1 MLESI
6 ALPRLKARLL
16 SLVLLVTMLT
26 SLFASSPVPSVS
38 AQRAAFQKGM
48 SFAAWWSGQYTDPGA
63 DLSLEALADT
73 GATWI
78 SLIVTAYQD
87 TPTST
92 TIDRT
97 SVSTPTDAELIH
109 VITLAHSLG
118 LKVMLKPHLDLRNEQ
133 ENDWWRGDIGPG
145 FTSEPQWAAWFASY
159 RDFIEHY
166 ARLAETYGAD
176 QFCVGT
182 ELLGTTHRAADWR
195 MVVSGVRAIYGGP
208 LTYAALHSGEEIS
221 ITWWDAV
228 DYIGVD
234 AYYPLTK
241 NRPPDYHPTTEE
253 LEAAWV
259 EPKAT
264 LAALSATYGRP
275 VIFTEIGYRSHHGCG
290 CHPWDSW
297 AVSPVD
303 LEEQAFSYEAA
314 FRQLYGEPW
323 LAGIFW
329 WTWYADRFKS
339 GSYDDSFSPYD
350 KPAED
355 VLRAWYGGAPRPAEP
370 SLLADEAQT
379 LEVYRD
385 GLASGWQDWSWG
397 GTISSA
403 APGVAGAASVALDPW
418 GTFSLWHASFSSDA
432 YYWLEFSVRS
442 STVEEPHLAVFFDAV
457 GGVRL
462 ASAPVNDPRHIEGGT
477 ITATDWKRVRI
488 PIAVLNAHGALLE
501 RISIQNV
508 SGDTTAVF
516 WIDDLRLIGAKEPTD
531 WVFLPLV
538 VRSTG

>member
-1 MLESI
+1 MSELLN
-6 ALPRLKARLL
+6 LPGLKTKLL
-16 SLVLLVTMLT
+16 SFVMLMT
-26 SLFASSPVPSVS
+26 LMISLFASSPVSRVA
-38 AQRAAFQKGM
+38 AQRGAFQQGM
-48 SFAAWWSGQYTDPGA
+48 SFAAWWSGQYIDPGA

-73 GATWI
+73 GTTWI

-97 SVSTPTDAELIH
+97 SASTPTDAELIH

-133 ENDWWRGDIGPG
+133 ENDWWRGDIGPT
-145 FTSEPQWAAWFASY
+145 FTSEPQWAAWFTAY
-159 RDFIEHY
+159 RGFIEHY

-195 MVVSGVRAIYGGP
+195 AVVAGVRAVYGGP
-208 LTYAALHSGEEIS
+208 LTYAALHSGEETS

-234 AYYPLTK
+234 AYYPLTQ

-259 EPKAT
+259 GPKAT
-264 LAALSATYGRP
+264 LAALSAAYGRP
-275 VIFTEIGYRSHHGCG
+275 IIFTEIGYRSHHGCG

-303 LEEQAFSYEAA
+303 LEEQAFAYEAA
-314 FRQLYGEPW
+314 FRQLYNEPW
-323 LAGIFW
+323 LMGIFW

-339 GSYDDSFSPYD
+339 GPYDASFSPYA

-355 VLRAWYGGAPRPAEP
+355 VLRAWYGGAPRAPEP

-379 LEVYRD
+379 LTVYCD

-397 GTISSA
+397 ATISSA
-403 APGVAGAASVALDPW
+403 VPGAEGAAEVALEPW
-418 GTFSLWHASFSSDA
+418 GTLSLWHSAFSSDA
-432 YYWLEFSVRS
+432 YYWLEFSIRS
-442 STVEEPHLAVFFDAV
+442 STAEEPRLVVFFDAV
-457 GGVRL
+457 EGVRL
-462 ASAPVNDPRHIEGGT
+462 ASAPVNDPRHIEDGT
-477 ITATDWKRVRI
+477 ITATGWKRVRI
-488 PIAVLNAHGALLE
+488 PIAVLNAHGDALE
-501 RISIQNV
+501 RLSIQNV
-508 SGDTTAVF
+508 SGDTSAAF
-516 WIDDLRLIGAKEPTD
+516 WIDDLRLIGAKAPTD
-531 WVFLPLV
+531 WAFLPLV
-538 VRSTG
+538 VRSGS